1 MGLVEVQPD
10 PKANPVVLYCTAVP
24 LLARM
29 LSEPLATYPT
39 TPFPV
44 LARMIVPRATVCELE
59 ALGSVKIAFSVTEV
73 VPMQEVPAVVKL
85 IVQLNW

>member
-1 MGLVEVQPD
+1 MQPD
-10 PKANPVVLYCTAVP
+10 PKAYPVVLYCTAVP

-44 LARMIVPRATVCELE
+44 LVRMIVPKAMVCEFE
-59 ALGSVKIAFSVTEV
+59 ELGSVKTAFSVTDV
-73 VPMQEVPAVVKL
+73 VPVQDVPAAVKL